1 MPRFF
6 FNIKDGKDLTDTEG
20 TELAGIAEAR
30 DQALTAAG
38 EMIKHQKDTVWNG
51 SEWRMHVT
59 DEAGRPV
66 FTLRFAADDDPPR
79 LSRPAGNSVH
89 AAAEAACIMSGV
101 GTLRPDLNARD
112 GGGLDAPEPC
122 RATAAFRGLPR
133 KR

>member
-1 MPRFF
+1 VPRFF
-6 FNIKDGKDLTDTEG
+6 FNIKDGKDLTDTER

-66 FTLRFAADDDPPR
+66 FTLRFAADDDPPGLAARQATRFTLQQR
-79 LSRPAGNSVH
+79 LPA
-89 AAAEAACIMSGV
+89 
-101 GTLRPDLNARD
+101 
-112 GGGLDAPEPC
+112 
-122 RATAAFRGLPR
+122 
-133 KR
+133 